1 MLDIDT
7 TPHASHVNSAWQA
20 AGHAESMGARAIVLS
35 NLAIAEAQHTANLIA
50 AVAILPTGVGEELR
64 RRISM
69 RLGVSNG
76 GVQD

>member
-20 AGHAESMGARAIVLS
+20 AGYAESMGARAVVLS

-50 AVAILPTGVGEELR
+50 AVAILPDGTELR
-64 RRISM
+64 RLISM
-69 RLGVSNG
+69 RLGLSNG